1 MPIDTEVGEI
11 SRDEIVAVVGGGG
24 VVGGGVAVVDCE
36 CAPAPPQPQF
46 NDARNRTPM
55 QVTTF
60 LIMISHVLRLW
71 MPERIQSHSR
81 AKSLHDAPQSGRI
94 DPTQVTVSNK
104 VLMQSNGHAP
114 VWVRS
119 VAPPLCPLL
128 RDTYE
133 LSPFRAR
140 GDWEGIQVGKLP
152 NCVRQKLAHTL
163 LFPQGG

>member
-11 SRDEIVAVVGGGG
+11 SRDEIVGVVGG

-36 CAPAPPQPQF
+36 CPPAPPQPQF

-71 MPERIQSHSR
+71 IPERIQSHSR
-81 AKSLHDAPQSGRI
+81 VKSLHDTPQSGRI

-104 VLMQSNGHAP
+104 VLMQSNGHVP

-119 VAPPLCPLL
+119 VAAPTMPFVTRYLRAIPLSCQRRL
-128 RDTYE
+128 
-133 LSPFRAR
+133 
-140 GDWEGIQVGKLP
+140 EGIQTGKLP
-152 NCVRQKLAHTL
+152 N
-163 LFPQGG
+163 